1 MASFQ
6 VTFGNLCGYSAVL
19 AEAPESG
26 LFGPL
31 PDGSI
36 FVGGIN
42 ITLLHDGN
50 PVSPLP
56 AHTSTTLSF
65 EISGM
70 TGENLVILYWD
81 PTANG
86 GAGGWVEK
94 SVTVVD
100 GKVTLAIDMP
110 GTYVLVGK

>member
-1 MASFQ
+1 LGGLNISLLQ
-6 VTFGNLCGYSAVL
+6 DGKSVSAP
-19 AEAPESG
+19 A
-26 LFGPL
+26 
-31 PDGSI
+31 
-36 FVGGIN
+36 GIS
-42 ITLLHDGN
+42 
-50 PVSPLP
+50 V
-56 AHTSTTLSF
+56 ALSF
-65 EISGM
+65 EIPDGM
-70 TGENLVILYWD
+70 TTESFAVLYWD